1 MVVELPFTN
10 GQKDAVMAGKKEA
23 KLIIEDAIGTIKQNM
38 ARLSNLIDLEME
50 KYNELEKGFRDIE
63 DTSET
68 FRGNSMK
75 QYQKLASDYE
85 RLKKESEGLRQ
96 ELARKR

>member
-1 MVVELPFTN
+1 MVTELPLTN
-10 GQKDAVMAGKKEA
+10 GQKDAVMAGQKEA
-23 KLIIEDAIGTIKQNM
+23 KMIIEDAIGTIKRNI
-38 ARLSNLIDLEME
+38 ARMSNLIDLEME
-50 KYNELEKGFRDIE
+50 KYNGLEKGFRDLE
-63 DTSET
+63 NSFET

-85 RLKKESEGLRQ
+85 KLKKENERLRQ